1 MSDSNESNQDCC
13 PPARDEF
20 GGRLEGEEAESELAG
35 MAQALGHPV
44 RVAILRILVG
54 REECICGELVEELP
68 VAQSTVSQH
77 LKKLK
82 DANWIRGSVD
92 GPRTCYCIEPAA
104 LERFRRLFDAILAV
118 DSDQLEE
125 MSA

>member
-1 MSDSNESNQDCC
+1 MQESDEKNQECC
-13 PPARDEF
+13 PPARDEL
-20 GGRLEGEEAESELAG
+20 GGPVDGGEAESELAG

-44 RVAILRILVG
+44 RVAILRILVD
-54 REECICGELVEELP
+54 REECICGELVDQLP

-82 DANWIRGSVD
+82 EADWIRGSVD

-104 LERFRRLFDAILAV
+104 LQRFRRLFDSILRIDAGEAA
-118 DSDQLEE
+118 S
-125 MSA
+125 

>member
-1 MSDSNESNQDCC
+1 MQQSNDNNQKCC
-13 PPARDEF
+13 PPARDDL
-20 GGRLEGEEAESELAG
+20 GGPLHGEEAESELAG

-44 RVAILRILVG
+44 RVAILRILID
-54 REECICGELVEELP
+54 REECICGELVDQLP

-82 DANWIRGSVD
+82 DADWIRGSVD

-104 LERFRRLFDAILAV
+104 LKRFRRLFGSILR
-118 DSDQLEE
+118 LEAE
-125 MSA
+125 EVTS

>member
-1 MSDSNESNQDCC
+1 MPDSNESNRDCC
-13 PPARDEF
+13 PPALGEI
-20 GGRLEGEEAESELAG
+20 GGRLEGEQAESELAG

-82 DANWIRGSVD
+82 EANWIRGSVD

-104 LERFRRLFDAILAV
+104 LDRFRRLFDSILAIE
-118 DSDQLEE
+118 SDELEE
-125 MSA
+125 VTA